1 MKKDDIE
8 KLFSSLE
15 DFSKTPPDDLWKG
28 IEEKLAHPK
37 TKKRFPFWWS
47 VAAALV
53 VGLGLWTTFYSDSDS
68 HSISV
73 PVGHEN
79 GVVHQSGIVDS
90 VVKEG
95 SKISTKKD
103 VLDKSFSKK
112 NETAETKK
120 EDNITNPKS
129 TIFNLNN
136 QKISSSNKEAIAVT
150 ANRNTAVLANKKE
163 NVAQS
168 QEVKNTEKEF
178 LAQPNPVTEQNKTI
192 AEKSISDD
200 KIKENPTATDVKEN
214 ALAAIAKEQ
223 QKKEKTVSAT
233 DKWSLQLFAGINNS
247 QNLKKQK
254 SLGNTIESQK
264 GYNYGV
270 KANYKLNRRWAV
282 STGLKVS
289 ELGQQLANVS
299 YINSAKSLVNVVK
312 FPFAA
317 PPEKGTI
324 STNPNYLFMA
334 DHVDKA
340 NVANTFYQK
349 GDLSQK
355 VQYLEMPMEVSYAI
369 LNKGKARIN
378 VNTGGFVG
386 KAISN
391 EVLLNDNSIG
401 KNEEVNEV
409 VFGTLLSST
418 LQYELFK
425 KTKVFVE
432 PGMNYY
438 TQPVQNQ
445 NFNQFQ
451 LIFNFGLNVS
461 F

>member
-73 PVGHEN
+73 PVGDEN
-79 GVVHQSGIVDS
+79 GVVHQSVTVDS
-90 VVKEG
+90 VVKES

-103 VLDKSFSKK
+103 VLDKSFSKS
-112 NETAETKK
+112 NATAETKK
-120 EDNITNPKS
+120 QDIITNSKS
-129 TIFNLNN
+129 TIFNSNN

-168 QEVKNTEKEF
+168 QEIKNTEKEF
-178 LAQPNPVTEQNKTI
+178 LAQPNSVTEQNKTI

-214 ALAAIAKEQ
+214 ALAEIAKEQ
-223 QKKEKTVSAT
+223 QKKEKTVSTT

-299 YINSAKSLVNVVK
+299 YINSAESLVNVVK

>member
-1 MKKDDIE
+1 
-8 KLFSSLE
+8 
-15 DFSKTPPDDLWKG
+15 
-28 IEEKLAHPK
+28 
-37 TKKRFPFWWS
+37 
-47 VAAALV
+47 
-53 VGLGLWTTFYSDSDS
+53 
-68 HSISV
+68 
-73 PVGHEN
+73 
-79 GVVHQSGIVDS
+79 
-90 VVKEG
+90 
-95 SKISTKKD
+95 
-103 VLDKSFSKK
+103 
-112 NETAETKK
+112 
-120 EDNITNPKS
+120 
-129 TIFNLNN
+129 
-136 QKISSSNKEAIAVT
+136 
-150 ANRNTAVLANKKE
+150 
-163 NVAQS
+163 
-168 QEVKNTEKEF
+168 
-178 LAQPNPVTEQNKTI
+178 
-192 AEKSISDD
+192 
-200 KIKENPTATDVKEN
+200 
-214 ALAAIAKEQ
+214 
-223 QKKEKTVSAT
+223 
-233 DKWSLQLFAGINNS
+233 
-247 QNLKKQK
+247 
-254 SLGNTIESQK
+254 
-264 GYNYGV
+264 
-270 KANYKLNRRWAV
+270 
-282 STGLKVS
+282 
-289 ELGQQLANVS
+289 
-299 YINSAKSLVNVVK
+299 VVK